1 MQAPV
6 EGIWP
11 EETHGLCGFLNGGMS
26 LLARDGKRERGLWRE
41 GPELGPETEKKK

>member
-11 EETHGLCGFLNGGMS
+11 EETHRLCGFLNGSMS
-26 LLARDGKRERGLWRE
+26 LLARDGKRE